1 MYNYSCKGGGM
12 MRFELILVGLT
23 FTIGIISTVIFLIT
37 FKFRTK
43 FHGYWGVPLLFLL
56 NAFYALGY
64 GLELASN
71 SIQLKIVFN
80 HVQNIGIPFI
90 AMTWLLIAQKFTQR
104 NKEISLKTKL
114 LNLTIPLLLFITSQ
128 LHYFTNINWYYSSY
142 ELVDINMFES
152 SLTVLQLGKSFVYYL
167 GQVYYAVAIS
177 LVTYLYTKKALKVT
191 GVQRNHSIVLASC
204 SILSLFLVL
213 SSFFSSKT
221 APIDYSLYVLSAIG
235 YVILFSIYH
244 YELLTLKPLANQ
256 SLFFESNSPIMIFDD
271 KFDLVEWNKQVK
283 IFNFMTPKYQYHI
296 SDVISNV
303 DLVESIKLVRPFSF
317 DVDDKHFVVE
327 ILELKEN
334 DSKPLGYVIHFL
346 EMSIFVERLNKLDYM
361 ATHDS
366 LTNTYNRSA
375 FNDKV
380 YHFINNVNNID
391 KSFAL
396 FMYDFDDFK
405 LVNDQYGHL
414 AGDKVLID
422 ISDVILR
429 NLPYES
435 VFCRFGGEE
444 FIIFIPNIDFDST
457 KKLAEN
463 ICRTVRDYKVEYNSF
478 MIQSQISIGV
488 LHSKVSSDM
497 QLNNMIDI
505 ADKALYQSKRTGKNK
520 VTIF

>member
-1 MYNYSCKGGGM
+1 M

-23 FTIGIISTVIFLIT
+23 FTIGIISTVIFLVTIR
-37 FKFRTK
+37 FRRK

-64 GLELASN
+64 GFELASD
-71 SIQLKIVFN
+71 SIQFKIIFN

-90 AMTWLLIAQKFTQR
+90 AMIWLLIAQRFTQR
-104 NKEISLKTKL
+104 TKKISLKIIL
-114 LNLTIPLLLFITSQ
+114 INLAIPLLLFVTSQ
-128 LHYFTNINWYYSSY
+128 LHYFTNLNWYYSTY
-142 ELVDINMFES
+142 ELVEVNFLGS
-152 SLTVLQLGKSFVYYL
+152 SMTVLLLGKSFVYYL
-167 GQVYYAVAIS
+167 GQAYYAVAIII
-177 LVTYLYTKKALKVT
+177 VTYLYTNRALKVS
-191 GVQRNHSIVLASC
+191 GIQRNYSIVLASC

-221 APIDYSLYVLSAIG
+221 SAIDYSLYILSAIG
-235 YVILFSIYH
+235 YVIFYSIYH
-244 YELLTLKPLANQ
+244 YELFTLKPLANQ

-283 IFNFMTPKYQYHI
+283 ILNFVTPKYQYHI
-296 SDVISNV
+296 DNVISNA

-317 DVDDKHFVVE
+317 DIEDKHYVVE
-327 ILELKEN
+327 VLELKGK
-334 DSKPLGYVIHFL
+334 DSRSIGYVIHFL
-346 EMSIFVERLNKLDYM
+346 EMSIFVDRLNKLDYM

-380 YHFINNVNNID
+380 NHFISNNNNID
-391 KSFAL
+391 LSFAL
-396 FMYDFDDFK
+396 FIYDFDDFK

-414 AGDKVLID
+414 AGDRVLIEV
-422 ISDVILR
+422 SDLIMK
-429 NLPYES
+429 NLPSEA

-457 KKLAEN
+457 KNLADNLCEM
-463 ICRTVRDYKVEYNSF
+463 VRDYKVEYQSF
-478 MIQSQISIGV
+478 VIQSQISVGV
-488 LHSKVSSDM
+488 LHSKVASNM
-497 QLNNMIDI
+497 QIDSMIDI